1 MDEEEQKELE
11 NLSKLVGGFQD
22 FVKLDS
28 GIKGAIFPDET
39 EDEEDDAGVRL
50 DPTAFFDTIMNSF
63 GMLFRD
69 FWPDQGIDQ
78 IELNKFSKSQK
89 VEKKAEVV
97 IEEIKEEKAEGITA
111 EERAQLESSFEEYL
125 ASMDQELSQSKVGPS
140 LEETTMD
147 KDSEPVQLNMNL
159 VKNLLDSFSAQE
171 GLAGPAS
178 NIMQSLGL
186 ALPRKKE

>member
-1 MDEEEQKELE
+1 M
-11 NLSKLVGGFQD
+11 
-22 FVKLDS
+22 
-28 GIKGAIFPDET
+28 
-39 EDEEDDAGVRL
+39 
-50 DPTAFFDTIMNSF
+50 
-63 GMLFRD
+63 
-69 FWPDQGIDQ
+69 
-78 IELNKFSKSQK
+78 
-89 VEKKAEVV
+89 EKKAEVV

>member
-69 FWPDQGIDQ
+69 F
-78 IELNKFSKSQK
+78 
-89 VEKKAEVV
+89 
-97 IEEIKEEKAEGITA
+97 
-111 EERAQLESSFEEYL
+111 
-125 ASMDQELSQSKVGPS
+125 
-140 LEETTMD
+140 
-147 KDSEPVQLNMNL
+147 
-159 VKNLLDSFSAQE
+159 
-171 GLAGPAS
+171 
-178 NIMQSLGL
+178 
-186 ALPRKKE
+186 